1 MGYLVW
7 VYFFVA
13 GQVKFNHWTDFE
25 PLDFLFFSY
34 IVSDVFLFLL
44 LSLYLFFTFKY
55 VSFSV

>member
-13 GQVKFNHWTDFE
+13 GQVKLNH
-25 PLDFLFFSY
+25 LDFLFFSY

-44 LSLYLFFTFKY
+44 LSLFLFFTFKY